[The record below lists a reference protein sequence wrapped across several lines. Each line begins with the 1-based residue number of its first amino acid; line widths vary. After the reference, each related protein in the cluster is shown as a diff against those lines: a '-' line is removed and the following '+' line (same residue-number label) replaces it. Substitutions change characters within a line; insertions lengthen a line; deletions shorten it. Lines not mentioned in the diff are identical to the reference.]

1 MLEND
6 QFSKIPKC
14 LLILKP
20 CQNKKGQKFETALVQ
35 IWWTKGKPKG
45 VDETSESESHVEIG
59 KEMKT
64 FSASRYV

>member
-6 QFSKIPKC
+6 QLSKVPKC

-20 CQNKKGQKFETALVQ
+20 CQNETAYVQ
-35 IWWTKGKPKG
+35 KGNPRCE
-45 VDETSESESHVEIG
+45 DETPESESHVEIG

>member
-1 MLEND
+1 MLENY
-6 QFSKIPKC
+6 QFSKVPKY

-20 CQNKKGQKFETALVQ
+20 CQSGKGRKFETALVQ
-35 IWWTKGKPKG
+35 NWWTKGKPK
-45 VDETSESESHVEIG
+45 VVNETPESESHVEIG